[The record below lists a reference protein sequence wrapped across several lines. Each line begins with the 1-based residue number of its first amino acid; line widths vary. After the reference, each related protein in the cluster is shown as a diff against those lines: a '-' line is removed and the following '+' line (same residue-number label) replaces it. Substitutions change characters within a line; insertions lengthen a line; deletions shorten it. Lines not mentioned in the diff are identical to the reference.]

1 MRWPSSACGDDGVGG
16 GLLEDGINHT
26 ICFIQLDV

>member
-1 MRWPSSACGDDGVGG
+1 MVDFVDGGDDGVGG